1 MAEILVLCWVSDR
14 FIAVILDSSGL
25 KVDSPCLFFFTVVNF
40 FYLSD
45 QGHPHIKYKDIFML
59 FLDL

>member
-1 MAEILVLCWVSDR
+1 MAEILVLCWLGDC
-14 FIAVILDSSGL
+14 FTAFILDSSGL
-25 KVDSPCLFFFTVVNF
+25 KDDSSYFFFYSVVKF

-45 QGHPHIKYKDIFML
+45 QGYPHIKYKDVFML

>member
-1 MAEILVLCWVSDR
+1 MAEILILCWVSDG

-25 KVDSPCLFFFTVVNF
+25 KVDGPCLFFFTVVNF

-45 QGHPHIKYKDIFML
+45 QGYPHIKYKDIFML